1 MKRSLIA
8 ALIGA
13 ALVTA
18 APVDAA
24 NTSPTATIKVA
35 SSSDL
40 HWGGHVRFESTAAN
54 TGKATVSTT
63 VVCVQ
68 DGRVVYQWSAA
79 PGFDFPLVQ
88 QAGLEAVGSSVDRS
102 QPAQCTGS
110 VRSIVMSGRRNVTIL
125 TLASVGF
132 EVAAA

>member
-24 NTSPTATIKVA
+24 NTTPTATIDVA
-35 SSSDL
+35 PSSDL
-40 HWGGHVRFESTAAN
+40 HWDGHVRFDSTAAN
-54 TGKATVSTT
+54 TGKATVSNS
-63 VVCVQ
+63 VVCTQ
-68 DGRVVYQWSAA
+68 NGRVVYQWSAA
-79 PGFDFPLVQ
+79 PGFEFPLVQ
-88 QAGLEAVGSSVDRS
+88 QPGLEAVGSYVDRS
-102 QPAQCTGS
+102 QSAHCTGS

-125 TLASVGF
+125 TLASVEF
-132 EVAAA
+132 DITAA